1 MGVYDMASL
10 YDAIKKAVAA
20 YMDNAGLS
28 DLLYATLVSAAGS
41 IRIEK
46 TGVVIPS
53 NMVDLPDQ
61 YTNRQVDITID
72 DVKKTITLHDQLPV
86 GSRVV
91 VIKKQGGQRYAI
103 VGRLP

>member
-1 MGVYDMASL
+1 MASL
-10 YDAIKKAVAA
+10 YDAIKKAAAA

-61 YTNRQVDITID
+61 YTDRQVDITID
-72 DVKKTITLHDQLPV
+72 DIKKTITLHDQLPV

>member
-1 MGVYDMASL
+1 MASF

-28 DLLYATLVSAAGS
+28 DLLYATLVSTAGS

-46 TGVVIPS
+46 TGVVIPAG
-53 NMVDLPDQ
+53 MVDMPDQ
-61 YTNRQVDITID
+61 YTDRQVDITID
-72 DVKKTITLHDQLPV
+72 DVKKTIPLHDQLPV

>member
-1 MGVYDMASL
+1 MASL

-28 DLLYATLVSAAGS
+28 DLLYATLIDKSGG

-46 TGVVIPS
+46 TGVVIPAS
-53 NMVDLPDQ
+53 MVDLPDQ
-61 YTNRQVDITID
+61 YTDRQEITID

>member
-1 MGVYDMASL
+1 MASL

>member
-1 MGVYDMASL
+1 MSSL

-28 DLLYATLVSAAGS
+28 DLLYATLVSTAGS

-46 TGVVIPS
+46 TGVVIPAS
-53 NMVDLPDQ
+53 MVDLPDQ
-61 YTNRQVDITID
+61 YTDRQVEITID
-72 DVKKTITLHDQLPV
+72 DIKKTITLHDQMPI

>member
-1 MGVYDMASL
+1 MANF

-28 DLLYATLVSAAGS
+28 DLLYATLIDQSGG

-46 TGVVIPS
+46 TGVVIPAS
-53 NMVDLPDQ
+53 MVDLPDQ
-61 YTNRQVDITID
+61 YTDRQVDITID
-72 DVKKTITLHDQLPV
+72 DIKKTITLHDQLPI

-91 VIKKQGGQRYAI
+91 VIKKQGGQRYVI

>member
-1 MGVYDMASL
+1 
-10 YDAIKKAVAA
+10 
-20 YMDNAGLS
+20 MDNAGLS

-61 YTNRQVDITID
+61 YTDRQVDITID
-72 DVKKTITLHDQLPV
+72 DIKKTITLHGQLPV